1 MKVWKSYLKNN
12 KGVSLIEL
20 LVAIAISSIVTLC
33 IGMLITTATR
43 YHNNQG
49 NSIYLQNELTDASRE
64 ISDALMEATILYVNE
79 SGSVT
84 FNGTPCNATIIKT
97 GTFASGTNSEGYR
110 QSENGVARTIIWA
123 HNNDDIH
130 HLIILPYDPAASDSG
145 IAIETRDGGA
155 QSGYVYSHFLTDM
168 DITIESEIAD
178 SKAKEYEII
187 VKVGLTASN
196 DNESLSDIKVS
207 KIRNKIKIADYSHI
221 N

>member
-1 MKVWKSYLKNN
+1 M
-12 KGVSLIEL
+12 EL

-97 GTFASGTNSEGYR
+97 GTFANGTNSEGYK

-123 HNNDDIH
+123 NNGDDIH
-130 HLIILPYDPAASDSG
+130 HLIILPYDPATDAG
-145 IAIETRDGGA
+145 IVVETRDGGA

-168 DITIESEIAD
+168 DITIEETEAD
-178 SKAKEYEII
+178 ADAEKYEII

-196 DNESLSDIKVS
+196 DNESLTDIKVS
-207 KIRNKIKIADYSHI
+207 KLRNRIKITDYSHI